1 LRRASAEEIAATD
14 GIGAKLAADVHR
26 FLQTH

>member
-1 LRRASAEEIAATD
+1 VEEIAATD
-14 GIGAKLAADVHR
+14 GIGTKLAADVHR

>member
-1 LRRASAEEIAATD
+1 LRRASVEEIAATD
-14 GIGAKLAADVHR
+14 GIGTKLAADVHR